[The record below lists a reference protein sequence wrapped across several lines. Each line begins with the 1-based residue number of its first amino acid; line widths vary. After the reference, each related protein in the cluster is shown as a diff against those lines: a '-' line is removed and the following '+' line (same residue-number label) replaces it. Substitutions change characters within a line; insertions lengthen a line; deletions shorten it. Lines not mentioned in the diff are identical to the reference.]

1 MNNENEMNILISINS
16 KFVMPATVML
26 ASLFKNNKEHITVY
40 MLYSDLKLNEI
51 KKIKEYIQ
59 SCGNKLILLKVSSK
73 IFNSVPLGKHFS
85 IETYYRLLAHKILP
99 KNLKRILYLDSDL
112 IINRSIEKFYNQ
124 DIGQNYFVCCEDID
138 ISKKNKII
146 YKNLNLPRDIK
157 YFNAGVL
164 LYNLELIRK
173 EVRFQKILD
182 YISENKKNIVWVDQ
196 DVLNGMFYNKV
207 KFDNFK
213 LYNLK
218 VSAVKKDKKSIEY
231 VYHNSSIIHFT
242 GSIKPWNREYNELF
256 SRFLFGDLFWKYIH
270 LTPYKH
276 KYFYFRIGSLFNKI
290 LNLSSIYL
298 RNE

>member
-26 ASLFKNNKEHITVY
+26 ASLFENNKEHITVY
-40 MLYSDLKLNEI
+40 MLYSDLKISEI

-59 SCGNKLILLKVSSK
+59 SYGNKLILLKLNSK
-73 IFNSVPLGKHFS
+73 IFKSVPLGKHFS
-85 IETYYRLLAHKILP
+85 VEAYYRLIAHEILP

-112 IINRSIEKFYNQ
+112 IINRSIKKFYNQ
-124 DIGQNYFVCCEDID
+124 DIGQNYFVSCEDID

-146 YKNLNLPRDIK
+146 YRKINLPKDAK
-157 YFNAGVL
+157 YFNSGVL

-173 EVRFQKILD
+173 EVKFQKILD

-196 DVLNGMFYNKV
+196 DVLNGMFYDKV
-207 KFDNFK
+207 KFDDFK

-218 VSAVKKDKKSIEY
+218 VPAVKRDKKSIDY
-231 VYHNSSIIHFT
+231 VYHNSVIIHFT
-242 GSIKPWNREYNELF
+242 GPTKPWNREYNELF
-256 SRFLFGDLFWKYIH
+256 SRFLFGDLFWEYIH

-276 KYFYFRIGSLFNKI
+276 KYFYFRIGSIFNKI
-290 LNLSSIYL
+290 LNLISIYL